1 MEELRIK
8 YDRGKMVVILN
19 NFFPTS
25 RTRLKKL
32 LKVIDLDYEHRDE
45 LIEHLK
51 QFFSEQIP
59 VYKAEFES
67 NGKKYLEY
75 KQLSADTGRMV
86 KSKKRPSG
94 VGLSEEEELKQEKER
109 LNTYKEATKK
119 YLSTAKK
126 FQRGQKQYSE
136 LLEYLTSI

>member
-67 NGKKYLEY
+67 NGQKYLKY

-94 VGLSEEEELKQEKER
+94 VRLSDEELKQEKER
-109 LNTYKEATKK
+109 LKTYKEAAKK
-119 YLSTAKK
+119 YLSAAKK
-126 FQRGQKQYSE
+126 FQRDQKQYQE

>member
-67 NGKKYLEY
+67 NGKKYLQY

-94 VGLSEEEELKQEKER
+94 VGLSDEELKQEKER
-109 LNTYKEATKK
+109 LKTYKEATKK
-119 YLSTAKK
+119 YLSAAKR

-136 LLEYLTSI
+136 LLEYLTSV

>member
-8 YDRGKMVVILN
+8 YDRGKMVVILD

-25 RTRLKKL
+25 RARLKKL
-32 LKVIDLDYEHRDE
+32 LKVIDLDYEHSEE
-45 LIEHLK
+45 LIEQLK
-51 QFFSEQIP
+51 HFFSEQIP

-67 NGKKYLEY
+67 NGRKYLEY

-94 VGLSEEEELKQEKER
+94 VRLSDEELKQEKER
-109 LNTYKEATKK
+109 LNNYKEAAKK
-119 YLSTAKK
+119 YLGAAKK
-126 FQRGQKQYSE
+126 FQRGHKQYSE

>member
-86 KSKKRPSG
+86 KSKKRTSG
-94 VGLSEEEELKQEKER
+94 VGLSEEELKQEKER
-109 LNTYKEATKK
+109 LTTYKEAAKK
-119 YLSTAKK
+119 YLSAAKK

-136 LLEYLTSI
+136 LLEYLTSV

>member
-8 YDRGKMVVILN
+8 YDRGKMVVILD

-25 RTRLKKL
+25 RVRLKKL
-32 LKVIDLDYEHRDE
+32 LKVIDLDYEHSDE
-45 LIEHLK
+45 LIEQLK

-59 VYKAEFES
+59 VYKAQFET
-67 NGKKYLEY
+67 NGRKYLEY
-75 KQLSADTGRMV
+75 QQLSADTGRVV

-94 VGLSEEEELKQEKER
+94 VGLSDEELKQEKER
-109 LNTYKEATKK
+109 LNTYKEAAKK
-119 YLSTAKK
+119 YLSAAKK
-126 FQRGQKQYSE
+126 FQRGHKQYSE

>member
-8 YDRGKMVVILN
+8 YDRGKMVVILD

-25 RTRLKKL
+25 RARLKKL
-32 LKVIDLDYEHRDE
+32 LKVIDLDYEHSDE
-45 LIEHLK
+45 LIEQLK

-67 NGKKYLEY
+67 NGRKYLEY
-75 KQLSADTGRMV
+75 QQLSADTGRMV

-94 VGLSEEEELKQEKER
+94 VRLSDEELKQEKER
-109 LNTYKEATKK
+109 LNTYKEAAKK
-119 YLSTAKK
+119 YLGAAKK
-126 FQRGQKQYSE
+126 FQRGHKQYTE

>member
-8 YDRGKMVVILN
+8 YDRGKMVVILD

-32 LKVIDLDYEHRDE
+32 LKVIDLDYEHSDE
-45 LIEHLK
+45 LIEQLK

-67 NGKKYLEY
+67 NGRKYLEY
-75 KQLSADTGRMV
+75 QQLSADTGRMV

-94 VGLSEEEELKQEKER
+94 VRLSDEELKQEKER
-109 LNTYKEATKK
+109 LNTYKEAAKK
-119 YLSTAKK
+119 YLGAAKK
-126 FQRGQKQYSE
+126 FQRGHKQYSE

>member
-8 YDRGKMVVILN
+8 YDRSKMVVILN

-25 RTRLKKL
+25 RARLKKL
-32 LKVIDLDYEHRDE
+32 LKVIDLDYEHSEE
-45 LIEHLK
+45 LIEQLK

-59 VYKAEFES
+59 VYKTEFES
-67 NGKKYLEY
+67 NGRKYLEY
-75 KQLSADTGRMV
+75 QQLSADTGRMV

-94 VGLSEEEELKQEKER
+94 VRLSDEELKQEKER
-109 LNTYKEATKK
+109 LNTYKEAAKK
-119 YLSTAKK
+119 YLGAAKK
-126 FQRGQKQYSE
+126 FQRGHKQYTE

>member
-94 VGLSEEEELKQEKER
+94 VGLSEEELKQEKER
-109 LNTYKEATKK
+109 LKTYKEAAKK
-119 YLSTAKK
+119 YLSAAKK

-136 LLEYLTSI
+136 LLEYLTSV

>member
-94 VGLSEEEELKQEKER
+94 VGLSEEELKQEKER
-109 LNTYKEATKK
+109 LKTYKEAAKK
-119 YLSTAKK
+119 YLSAAKK

-136 LLEYLTSI
+136 LLEYLMSV

>member
-1 MEELRIK
+1 MKELRIK

-94 VGLSEEEELKQEKER
+94 VRLSDEELKQEKER
-109 LNTYKEATKK
+109 LNTYKDATKK
-119 YLSTAKK
+119 YLSAAKK

>member
-25 RTRLKKL
+25 RARLKKL
-32 LKVIDLDYEHRDE
+32 PKVIDLDYEHRDE

-94 VGLSEEEELKQEKER
+94 VGLSEEELKQEKER
-109 LNTYKEATKK
+109 LKTYKEAAKK
-119 YLSTAKK
+119 YLSAAKK

-136 LLEYLTSI
+136 LLEYLTSV

>member
-8 YDRGKMVVILN
+8 YDGGKMVVILD

-25 RTRLKKL
+25 RARLKKL

-94 VGLSEEEELKQEKER
+94 VGLSEEELKQEKER
-109 LNTYKEATKK
+109 LTTYKEAAKK
-119 YLSTAKK
+119 YLSAAKK

-136 LLEYLTSI
+136 LLEYLTSV

>member
-8 YDRGKMVVILN
+8 YDSGKMVVILN

-94 VGLSEEEELKQEKER
+94 VGLSEEELKQEKER
-109 LNTYKEATKK
+109 LKTYKEAAKK
-119 YLSTAKK
+119 YLSAAKK

-136 LLEYLTSI
+136 LLEYLTSV

>member
-8 YDRGKMVVILN
+8 YDRGKMVVILD

-25 RTRLKKL
+25 MARLKKL
-32 LKVIDLDYEHRDE
+32 LKVIDLDYEHSDE
-45 LIEHLK
+45 LIEQLK

-67 NGKKYLEY
+67 NGRKYLGY
-75 KQLSADTGRMV
+75 QQLSADTGRMV

-94 VGLSEEEELKQEKER
+94 VRLSDEELKQEKER
-109 LNTYKEATKK
+109 LNTYKEAAKK
-119 YLSTAKK
+119 YLGAAKK
-126 FQRGQKQYSE
+126 FQRGHKQYTE

>member
-8 YDRGKMVVILN
+8 YDGGKMVVILD

-25 RTRLKKL
+25 RARLKKL

-94 VGLSEEEELKQEKER
+94 VGLSEEELKQEKER
-109 LNTYKEATKK
+109 LKTYKEAAKK
-119 YLSTAKK
+119 YLSAAKK

-136 LLEYLTSI
+136 LLEYLTSV

>member
-8 YDRGKMVVILN
+8 YDGGKMVVILD

-25 RTRLKKL
+25 RARLKKL

-67 NGKKYLEY
+67 NGKKYLQY

-94 VGLSEEEELKQEKER
+94 VGLSDEELKQEKER
-109 LNTYKEATKK
+109 LKTYKEATKK
-119 YLSTAKK
+119 YLSAAKR

>member
-1 MEELRIK
+1 MEELRIE

-25 RTRLKKL
+25 RARLKKL
-32 LKVIDLDYEHRDE
+32 LKVIDLDYEHSDE
-45 LIEHLK
+45 LIEQLK

-67 NGKKYLEY
+67 NGRKYLEY
-75 KQLSADTGRMV
+75 QQLSADTGRMV

-94 VGLSEEEELKQEKER
+94 VRLSDEELKQEKER
-109 LNTYKEATKK
+109 LNTYKEAAKK
-119 YLSTAKK
+119 YLGAAKK
-126 FQRGQKQYSE
+126 FQRGHKQYTE

>member
-94 VGLSEEEELKQEKER
+94 VGLSEEELKQEKER

-119 YLSTAKK
+119 YLSAAKK

>member
-8 YDRGKMVVILN
+8 YDRGKMVIILN

-25 RTRLKKL
+25 RARLKKL

-51 QFFSEQIP
+51 EFFRDQVP

-67 NGKKYLEY
+67 NGKEYWKYQ
-75 KQLSADTGRMV
+75 QLYADTSRMV

-94 VGLSEEEELKQEKER
+94 VRLSDEELKQEKIR
-109 LNTYKEATKK
+109 MDTYKEA
-119 YLSTAKK
+119 AKR
-126 FQRGQKQYSE
+126 FQRGHKQYQE
-136 LLEYLTSI
+136 LLEYLTSV

>member
-8 YDRGKMVVILN
+8 YDGGKMVVILD

-25 RTRLKKL
+25 RARLKKL

-67 NGKKYLEY
+67 NGKKYLQY

-94 VGLSEEEELKQEKER
+94 VGLSDEELKQEKER

-119 YLSTAKK
+119 YLSAAKK

>member
-19 NFFPTS
+19 NFFLTS
-25 RTRLKKL
+25 RARLKKL

-67 NGKKYLEY
+67 NGKKYLQY
-75 KQLSADTGRMV
+75 QQLSADTGRMV

-94 VGLSEEEELKQEKER
+94 VRLSDEELKQEKER
-109 LNTYKEATKK
+109 LKTYKEAAKK
-119 YLSTAKK
+119 YLSAAKR

>member
-25 RTRLKKL
+25 RARLKKL

-51 QFFSEQIP
+51 QFFSEQVP
-59 VYKAEFES
+59 VYKSEFES
-67 NGKKYLEY
+67 NGKKYLKY
-75 KQLSADTGRMV
+75 QQLSADTGRVV
-86 KSKKRPSG
+86 KNKKRPSG
-94 VGLSEEEELKQEKER
+94 VKLSDEELKQEKER
-109 LNTYKEATKK
+109 LNPYKNTTKK
-119 YLSTAKK
+119 YLSAAKK
-126 FQRGQKQYSE
+126 FQRGHKQYQE

>member
-8 YDRGKMVVILN
+8 YDRGKMVVILD

-32 LKVIDLDYEHRDE
+32 LKVIDLDYEHSDE
-45 LIEHLK
+45 LIEQLK

-59 VYKAEFES
+59 VYKVEFES
-67 NGKKYLEY
+67 NGRKYLEY
-75 KQLSADTGRMV
+75 QQLSADTGRMV

-94 VGLSEEEELKQEKER
+94 VRLSDEELKQEKER
-109 LNTYKEATKK
+109 LNTYKEAAKK
-119 YLSTAKK
+119 YLGAAKK
-126 FQRGQKQYSE
+126 FQRGHKQYTE

>member
-1 MEELRIK
+1 
-8 YDRGKMVVILN
+8 MVVILN

-67 NGKKYLEY
+67 NGTKYLEY
-75 KQLSADTGRMV
+75 KQLSADTGQMV

-94 VGLSEEEELKQEKER
+94 VGLSEEELKQEKER
-109 LNTYKEATKK
+109 LKTYKEAAKK
-119 YLSTAKK
+119 YLSAAKR

>member
-75 KQLSADTGRMV
+75 KQLSADTG
-86 KSKKRPSG
+86 
-94 VGLSEEEELKQEKER
+94 VGLSEEELKQEKER
-109 LNTYKEATKK
+109 LKTYKEAAKK
-119 YLSTAKK
+119 YLSAAKK

-136 LLEYLTSI
+136 LLEYLTSV

>member
-109 LNTYKEATKK
+109 LKTYKEAAKK
-119 YLSTAKK
+119 YLSAAKK

-136 LLEYLTSI
+136 LLEYLTSV

>member
-25 RTRLKKL
+25 RARLKKL
-32 LKVIDLDYEHRDE
+32 LKVIDLDYEHSEE
-45 LIEHLK
+45 LIEQLK

-67 NGKKYLEY
+67 NGRKYLEY
-75 KQLSADTGRMV
+75 QQLSADTGRMV

-94 VGLSEEEELKQEKER
+94 VGLSDEELKQEKER
-109 LNTYKEATKK
+109 LNIYKEAAKK

-126 FQRGQKQYSE
+126 FQRGHKQYSE

>member
-51 QFFSEQIP
+51 QFFSSQIP
-59 VYKAEFES
+59 VCKAEFES
-67 NGKKYLEY
+67 NGKKHLKYQ
-75 KQLSADTGRMV
+75 QLSADTGRMV

-94 VGLSEEEELKQEKER
+94 VRLSDEELKQEKER
-109 LNTYKEATKK
+109 LKTYKEAAKK
-119 YLSTAKK
+119 YLSAAKR

>member
-25 RTRLKKL
+25 RARLKKL
-32 LKVIDLDYEHRDE
+32 LKVIDLDYEHSDE
-45 LIEHLK
+45 LIEQLK

-67 NGKKYLEY
+67 NGRKYLECQ
-75 KQLSADTGRMV
+75 QLSADTGRMV

-94 VGLSEEEELKQEKER
+94 VRLSDEELKQEKER
-109 LNTYKEATKK
+109 LIPTKK
-119 YLSTAKK
+119 P
-126 FQRGQKQYSE
+126 QRNTWVLQRNFSVVIN
-136 LLEYLTSI
+136 SILNCLNI

>member
-25 RTRLKKL
+25 RARLKKL

-75 KQLSADTGRMV
+75 QQLSADTGRMV

-94 VGLSEEEELKQEKER
+94 VRLSDEELKQEKER
-109 LNTYKEATKK
+109 LKTYKEAAKK
-119 YLSTAKK
+119 YLSAAKK
-126 FQRGQKQYSE
+126 FQRDQKQYQE

>member
-94 VGLSEEEELKQEKER
+94 VGLSEEELKQEKER
-109 LNTYKEATKK
+109 LTTYKEAAKK
-119 YLSTAKK
+119 YLSAAKK

-136 LLEYLTSI
+136 LLEYLTSV

>member
-8 YDRGKMVVILN
+8 YDRGKMIVILD

-25 RTRLKKL
+25 RARLKKL
-32 LKVIDLDYEHRDE
+32 LKVIDLDYEHRGE

-51 QFFSEQIP
+51 RFFSEQIP
-59 VYKAEFES
+59 VYKAKFES
-67 NGKKYLEY
+67 NSKKYFEY
-75 KQLSADTGRMV
+75 QQLSADTGRMV

-94 VGLSEEEELKQEKER
+94 VRLSDEELKQEKER
-109 LNTYKEATKK
+109 LNTYKEVTKK
-119 YLSTAKK
+119 YLSAAKK
-126 FQRGQKQYSE
+126 FQRGQKQYQE

>member
-8 YDRGKMVVILN
+8 YDRGKMVVVLN

-25 RTRLKKL
+25 RARLKKL
-32 LKVIDLDYEHRDE
+32 LKVIDLDYEHSDE
-45 LIEHLK
+45 LIEQLK

-67 NGKKYLEY
+67 NGRKYLEY
-75 KQLSADTGRMV
+75 QQLSADTGRMV

-94 VGLSEEEELKQEKER
+94 VGLSEEELKQEKER
-109 LNTYKEATKK
+109 LKTYKEAAKK
-119 YLSTAKK
+119 YLSAAKK

-136 LLEYLTSI
+136 LLEYLTSV

>member
-67 NGKKYLEY
+67 NGKTYLEY

-94 VGLSEEEELKQEKER
+94 VGLSEEELKQEKER
-109 LNTYKEATKK
+109 LKTYKEAAKK
-119 YLSTAKK
+119 YLSAAKK

-136 LLEYLTSI
+136 LLEYLTSV

>member
-45 LIEHLK
+45 LIEHLE

-59 VYKAEFES
+59 VYKAEFEL
-67 NGKKYLEY
+67 NGKKYLQY
-75 KQLSADTGRMV
+75 QQLSADTGRMV

-94 VGLSEEEELKQEKER
+94 VRLSDEELKQERER
-109 LNTYKEATKK
+109 LKTYKEAAKK
-119 YLSTAKK
+119 YLSAAKK

>member
-1 MEELRIK
+1 MTPEGEEMEELRIK

-86 KSKKRPSG
+86 KSKKRPS
-94 VGLSEEEELKQEKER
+94 VSDCQ
-109 LNTYKEATKK
+109 KK
-119 YLSTAKK
+119 N
-126 FQRGQKQYSE
+126 
-136 LLEYLTSI
+136 

>member
-8 YDRGKMVVILN
+8 YDRGKMVVIMN

-75 KQLSADTGRMV
+75 KQLSADTGQMV

-94 VGLSEEEELKQEKER
+94 VGLSEEELKQEKER
-109 LNTYKEATKK
+109 LKTYKEAAKK
-119 YLSTAKK
+119 YLSAAKR